1 MTDDEKRPNCECIE
15 SGIIL
20 VEKPLWGYKS
30 WENHEFTYCPN
41 CGRRL

>member
-1 MTDDEKRPNCECIE
+1 MTDDHHTNCECIE
-15 SGIIL
+15 RGLIW
-20 VEKPLWGYKS
+20 VGNRLWADKS